1 MHTRQLR
8 AALSAFAEEAA
19 WQLASDTAAGAEVPF
34 EVIEQGRGNAPLYCY
49 RPLTD
54 AFIAQRGSQLARLP
68 SYVQAV
74 QSVTVAGGIDAYLE
88 ARGERVP
95 SEARSR
101 ADAALHVFLAR
112 VFEDSTDFVL
122 SPERFERA
130 FGELTASA
138 IDGRSEV
145 VVIAPVLGLELE
157 SEEVALGDRL
167 TLVRGDV
174 LEDAPAE
181 ARWARGAERPHVVA
195 VLRWED
201 APGDESP
208 VAHGRVRLR
217 RLLTAL
223 RLFDAAGAAFG
234 PLGWTRP
241 GGGTWQPFALGSA
254 APPAGAVL
262 VTPEQEDE
270 LRAFCNLV
278 SRRTPHA
285 GELAWAL
292 RRFELGCERAV
303 PAEALTDYLLALRAL
318 LEPEGPASGRLA
330 GRLAALCALPE
341 RRAAL
346 AERVAHIASLE
357 RAVVAG
363 LAVDPQLDTLVGELA
378 GHLRAL
384 LRDVLCG
391 HLDPDLRTLAERIIA
406 EESEQQPTLA

>member
-1 MHTRQLR
+1 MHNRQLH

-19 WQLASDTAAGAEVPF
+19 WQLASETAAGAEVPF
-34 EVIEQGRGNAPLYCY
+34 EVVEQGRRDAPLYCY

-54 AFIAQRGSQLARLP
+54 AFIAQRGSMLAGLP
-68 SYVQAV
+68 SHLHALQAL
-74 QSVTVAGGIDAYLE
+74 SGAGRLDAYLE
-88 ARGERVP
+88 ARGERAP
-95 SEARSR
+95 SDPRARAEAV
-101 ADAALHVFLAR
+101 LHVFLAR
-112 VFEDSTDFVL
+112 VFEESTDFEL
-122 SPERFERA
+122 SHARFERA
-130 FGELTASA
+130 FAELRAA
-138 IDGRSEV
+138 ALDGRSEV
-145 VVIAPVLGLELE
+145 QAIAPVLGIEIA
-157 SEEVALGDRL
+157 SEEVALTEGLSL
-167 TLVRGDV
+167 TRGDV
-174 LEDAPAE
+174 LDDVPAE

-208 VAHGRVRLR
+208 VSHARVRLR

-223 RLFDAAGAAFG
+223 RLFDACGVAYG

-241 GGGTWQPFALGSA
+241 GGGAWQPFALGTA
-254 APPAGAVL
+254 APPAGSVL

-270 LRAFCNLV
+270 LRAFCSLV
-278 SRRTPHA
+278 SRRTPRA

-292 RRFELGCERAV
+292 RRFELGCERPL
-303 PAEALTDYLLALRAL
+303 PAEALTDHLLALRAL

-346 AERVAHIASLE
+346 AERVAHVVALE

-363 LAVDPQLDTLVGELA
+363 LAVDPQLDALVDELS

-391 HLDPDLRTLAERIIA
+391 HLDPDLRTLADRIIA
-406 EESEQQPTLA
+406 EATQEQPTLA